1 MRRSVVCL
9 EMGICE
15 TALCTAALFG
25 SKTLST
31 YSKFFLNKLSLFAFC
46 TCNMP
51 GNNKTGFSHIIS
63 LIARGRQID
72 CCLFKCEFKEASLS
86 DLN

>member
-1 MRRSVVCL
+1 
-9 EMGICE
+9 
-15 TALCTAALFG
+15 
-25 SKTLST
+25 
-31 YSKFFLNKLSLFAFC
+31 
-46 TCNMP
+46 MP